1 MRRLFAAL
9 SLLALL
15 AAPAAFAQTR
25 PRRAETDQPQTA
37 PRPTTPTRPVLN
49 GRTTGDAPP
58 AGTEPRAGEPSEEE
72 VDEEGVVRV
81 ETALVTIP
89 VTVLDRDGRYVP
101 NIRKE
106 EFRLYEDGVEQR
118 IAYFAQVDVPFTV
131 ALVIDT
137 SNSTRF
143 QLDEIQ
149 DAAIAFVE
157 QLRPADR
164 VLVISF
170 DDDVHV
176 LSEATSDRRAL
187 REAIRRTRT
196 GQSTKLYD
204 AVDFVIKQRLD
215 GVTGRKAVVLFT
227 DGVDTSSRRASYE
240 STVADAEELDAI
252 IYPISYDTLA
262 DMGGGG
268 GRQTGSTGD
277 VLGDILGRMRI
288 PLPLPVPKRRPGGGT
303 TSRADY
309 ERGARYLRTLADM
322 TGGSLHPAHDL
333 NYLSRAF
340 ENIAEELRRQYSLG
354 YYPSRQTAEAERR
367 RVKVRVY
374 RPNLAVR
381 ARDSYVYKPAGDSD
395 KTARRDDDTQQSQ
408 PRPELRRRPFA
419 ADATMRK

>member
-9 SLLALL
+9 SLLSLL
-15 AAPAAFAQTR
+15 AASAPAQTR
-25 PRRAETDQPQTA
+25 PRRIETNPPQT
-37 PRPTTPTRPVLN
+37 TTPTRPVLS
-49 GRTTGDAPP
+49 GKATGDAPP
-58 AGTEPRAGEPSEEE
+58 SADAPRAEQPAEEE

-131 ALVIDT
+131 ALVLDT
-137 SNSTRF
+137 SASTRF
-143 QLDEIQ
+143 QLAEIQ

-164 VLVISF
+164 VLVVSF
-170 DDDVHV
+170 DDDVRV

-187 REAIRRTRT
+187 RDAIRRTRT

-204 AVDFVIKQRLD
+204 AVDFVIKQQLSN
-215 GVTGRKAVVLFT
+215 VTGRKAVVLFT

-252 IYPISYDTLA
+252 IYPVTYDTFA
-262 DMGGGG
+262 DMGGGSG
-268 GRQTGSTGD
+268 GGGQTGSTGD
-277 VLGDILGRMRI
+277 ILGDILGRMRI
-288 PLPLPVPKRRPGGGT
+288 PLPLPVPKRRPGGGA
-303 TSRADY
+303 TSRGDY

-340 ENIAEELRRQYSLG
+340 GNIAEELRRQYSLG
-354 YYPSRQTAEAERR
+354 YYPSRQAAEAERR

-381 ARDSYVYKPAGDSD
+381 ARDSYVYRPSGTSD
-395 KTARRDDDTQQSQ
+395 KTAQRDDEQQQ
-408 PRPELRRRPFA
+408 QTRPELRRRPFA
-419 ADATMRK
+419 ADATMKR